1 MQLSIRDLGGSAR
14 GGSAPAL
21 LLCQAPC
28 QPACESR
35 RGWVG
40 SGRVGAIKP
49 RARAQV
55 LMTRPREEWKVDVLS
70 RYKALEQFSKEDAR
84 LQFLRILRSLPYGAR
99 PPPCAVAALCWGP
112 LPGGSGGA
120 HGIADAR
127 RHLGP
132 NLFSLYLG
140 SLPVTPS
147 RGACLS
153 CLKACNRDEGNAN
166 MLFAGCRPSLLA
178 Q

>member
-1 MQLSIRDLGGSAR
+1 
-14 GGSAPAL
+14 
-21 LLCQAPC
+21 
-28 QPACESR
+28 
-35 RGWVG
+35 
-40 SGRVGAIKP
+40 
-49 RARAQV
+49 
-55 LMTRPREEWKVDVLS
+55 MTRPREEWKVDVLS

-99 PPPCAVAALCWGP
+99 PPPCAVAALCWRP

-140 SLPVTPS
+140 PS
-147 RGACLS
+147 
-153 CLKACNRDEGNAN
+153 
-166 MLFAGCRPSLLA
+166 